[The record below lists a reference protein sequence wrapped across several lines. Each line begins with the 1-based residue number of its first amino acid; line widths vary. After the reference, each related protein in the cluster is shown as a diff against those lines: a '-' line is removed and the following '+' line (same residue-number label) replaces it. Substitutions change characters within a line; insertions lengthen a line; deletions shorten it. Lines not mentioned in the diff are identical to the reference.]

1 MTWIHHFGDAESA
14 QGSSSHPTA
23 DRALLG
29 GKGAGLVEMTRLG
42 GPVPAGFTVT
52 TDACRAYLES
62 NEIPPGLW
70 DDVRRAIGRVEE
82 VQGRAFG
89 STSEPLLL
97 SVRSGAPFSMPGM
110 MDTILNLG
118 LNDETTEGLARS
130 TGDERFARDCHRRLL
145 QMYGDVV
152 MGLHTETFEELLE
165 ARREEAGAAKDSDL
179 SAAALGKVVEDFKTH
194 IQRETGAPFP
204 EDPWDQLFGGI
215 EAVFSSWNTPRAAS
229 YRRVHRLPEDAG
241 TAANVQAM
249 VFGNLGENCATGVC
263 FSRNPST
270 GEPEL
275 YGEFLENAQGEDV
288 VAGIRDPEPIALLRE
303 QFPEAYDQ
311 LLDTTHR
318 VEAFYRDMQDMEFTI
333 ERGTLYLLQTR
344 AGKRSAQSAVRIAL
358 DMLDE
363 GILED
368 EGEALLRVPPAQI
381 EQLLHP
387 MIDPDADVAEDGTGL
402 PGSPGAVSGRVV
414 FDPDTAEEQGAQEPV
429 ILVRRETS
437 PDDFHGMATSVGI
450 LTARGGMTSHA
461 AVVARGMG
469 KPAVVGLEALE
480 LAGSDGARIGER
492 AFQEGDWLTLD
503 GATGRVFLGRVPTVE
518 AKPDERFNRLMEMAD
533 RHRRLGVR
541 ANADTPEDAAEAR
554 KRGARGI
561 GLCRTE
567 HMFFGEER
575 TQAMRRMILAGSEEE
590 RREALSVLLPYQRE
604 DFLAIFREMD
614 GMPVTIRLLDP
625 PLHEFL
631 PNDGKAIEELAR
643 SMDMDPRQVER
654 AVEML
659 TETNPMLGHRG
670 VRLGMTYPEVTEM
683 QARAI
688 FQAAADAREQGY
700 DPHPEVMIPL
710 AMEAEEL
717 RRQAELVRE
726 VAREVLEERNLEV
739 AYQVGTMIELPRAA
753 LTADR
758 LSEHAEFFSFGTND
772 LTQTTLGLSRDDS
785 GGFLPQYVEEG
796 VLQDDPF
803 QTLDVEGVGALIEEG
818 VRKGR
823 GGRPD
828 LGVGICGEHG
838 GDPQSVFFCEKQ
850 GMDYVSCSPFRVP
863 VARLAAAHAV
873 LRRNQE

>member
-1 MTWIHHFGDAESA
+1 MTWIHHYGDEESA
-14 QGSSSHPTA
+14 GGAASQPTA

-29 GKGAGLVEMTRLG
+29 GKGAGLVEMTQLG
-42 GPVPAGFTVT
+42 VPVPAGFTVT
-52 TDACRAYLES
+52 TEACRAYLDS
-62 NEIPPGLW
+62 GDIPQGLW
-70 DDVRRAIGRVEE
+70 EDVKKAIQRVEKA
-82 VQGRAFG
+82 QGRKFG
-89 STSEPLLL
+89 STEEPLLL

-118 LNDETTEGLARS
+118 LNDETTEALARS

-152 MGLHTETFEELLE
+152 MGLDTDAFEEMLE
-165 ARREEAGAAKDSDL
+165 ARIEEEGVAKDSDL
-179 SAAALGKVVEDFKTH
+179 SPEALAKVIEDFRAYIK
-194 IQRETGAPFP
+194 QETGAPFP

-215 EAVFSSWNTPRAAS
+215 EAVFSSWNTPRATS
-229 YRRVHRLPEDAG
+229 YRRINRLPEDAG

-249 VFGNLGENCATGVC
+249 VFGNLGSDCATGVC
-263 FSRNPST
+263 FSRDPSN

-288 VAGIRDPEPIALLRE
+288 VAGIRDPEPISLLKER
-303 QFPEAYDQ
+303 FPEAYDQ
-311 LLDTTHR
+311 LLETTKR

-344 AGKRSAQSAVRIAL
+344 AGKRSAKAAVRIAL

-363 GILED
+363 GALDD
-368 EGEALLRVPPAQI
+368 EGEALLRVPADQL

-387 MIDPDADVAEDGTGL
+387 MIDPNADVREDGKGL
-402 PGSPGAVSGRVV
+402 PGSPGAVSGKVV
-414 FDPDTAEEQGAQEPV
+414 FDPDKAEEQGSQEPV

-437 PDDFHGMATSVGI
+437 PDDFHGMATSAGI

-469 KPAVVGLEALE
+469 TPAVVGLEALR
-480 LAGSDGARIGER
+480 LGANGHSAQLGER
-492 AFQEGDWLTLD
+492 TFQEGDWLTLD
-503 GATGRVFLGRVPTVE
+503 GATGRVFLGQVPTVE
-518 AKPDERFNRLMEMAD
+518 AKPDDRLRRLMDMAD

-554 KRGARGI
+554 ERGARGI

-575 TQAMRRMILAGSEEE
+575 IQAMRRMILANSQEE
-590 RREALSVLLPYQRE
+590 RKAALERLLPYQRD
-604 DFLAIFREMD
+604 DFRAIFEEMD
-614 GMPVTIRLLDP
+614 AMPVTVRLLDP

-631 PNDGKAIEELAR
+631 PHDEKAVAELAR
-643 SMDMDPRQVER
+643 SMGMDPHDVER
-654 AVEML
+654 TVENL
-659 TETNPMLGHRG
+659 TESNPMLGHRG
-670 VRLGMTYPEVTEM
+670 VRVGMTYPEVTEM

-688 FQAAADAREQGY
+688 FEAAAEAREAGH
-700 DPHPEVMIPL
+700 DPRPEVMIPL

-717 RRQAELVRE
+717 RRQAELVRGI
-726 VAREVLEERNLEV
+726 AREILEARGLDV
-739 AYQVGTMIELPRAA
+739 AYKVGTMVELPRAA

-758 LSEHAEFFSFGTND
+758 LAEHAEFISFGTND
-772 LTQTTLGLSRDDS
+772 LTQTTLGISRDDS

-796 VLQDDPF
+796 VLKDDPF
-803 QTLDVEGVGALIEEG
+803 QTLDLDGVGVLMEAA

-823 GGRPD
+823 DGNPD
-828 LGVGICGEHG
+828 LSVGICGEHG
-838 GDPQSVFFCEKQ
+838 GDPRSVAFCEAQ
-850 GMDYVSCSPFRVP
+850 EMDYVSCSPFRVP
-863 VARLAAAHAV
+863 VARLAAAQAA
-873 LRRNQE
+873 LRAQS